1 MDQRTVVITGASGG
15 IGLEAAV
22 MLASAGDRVVIACR
36 NEQKAQMAVVHIASR
51 SGAADVESV
60 ALDLASLSSV
70 RECAAG
76 LGRRCERIDVLVNNA
91 GLIRSERDTT
101 VDGFEM
107 TFGVNHL
114 GHFLLTGLVADQV
127 KAAPSPRVINVAS
140 AAHWFAVGGLRFE
153 DLQSVRFYNAWL
165 AYGRSKLA
173 NILFTDELARRWK
186 ADGVCVSS
194 AHPGT
199 VRTGFG
205 QDGDTKGITDGL
217 LDVSRAFST
226 TPDRGADTPV
236 WLATASAGVDLDRS
250 GTFWANRKPGFRS
263 PWARRRIDAARLWS
277 VSEDLIASVR

>member
-1 MDQRTVVITGASGG
+1 MDQRTVVITGANSG
-15 IGLEAAV
+15 IGLETAV

-36 NEQKAQMAVVHIASR
+36 NEQKAQAAVAEISSR
-51 SGAADVESV
+51 SGGTDVESV
-60 ALDLASLSSV
+60 ALDLARMSSV
-70 RECAAG
+70 RECATEV
-76 LGRRCERIDVLVNNA
+76 GRRCEQIDVLINNA
-91 GLIRSERDTT
+91 GLILSSRDTT
-101 VDGFEM
+101 DDGFEM

-114 GHFLLTGLVADQV
+114 GHFLLTDLLGEQL
-127 KAAPSPRVINVAS
+127 KAAPSPRVINIAS
-140 AAHWFAVGGLRFE
+140 AAHWFAVGGLPFE

-194 AHPGT
+194 VHPGT

-205 QDGDTKGITDGL
+205 QDGDTKGITDEL
-217 LDVSRAFST
+217 LNVTRTFSI

-236 WLATASAGVDLDRS
+236 WLATSATGIDLDRT
-250 GTFWANRKPGFRS
+250 GTFWANRKPGLRS
-263 PWARRRIDAARLWS
+263 PWARRRVDAARLWS